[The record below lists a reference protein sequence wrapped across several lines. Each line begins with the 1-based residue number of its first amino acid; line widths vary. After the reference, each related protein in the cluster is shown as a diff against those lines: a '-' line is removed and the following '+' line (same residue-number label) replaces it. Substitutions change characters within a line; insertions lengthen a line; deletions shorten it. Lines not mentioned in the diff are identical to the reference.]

1 MRGAAPVP
9 GPAAQPGFTPKAA
22 PAAQSFAQPAPKPA
36 MQQSRPQAAP
46 PVFEDDVVPYGDDAA
61 FDASYDD
68 PGSFEP
74 VPRMDAPRKSAP
86 VVMPAVAPAQ
96 TQAPAPSSM
105 EEPDD
110 LQAMLQAGFGDGV
123 VFEELK

>member
-1 MRGAAPVP
+1 MRGAAPAP
-9 GPAAQPGFTPKAA
+9 RPAARSFTK
-22 PAAQSFAQPAPKPA
+22 PAPTPA
-36 MQQSRPQAAP
+36 MQQPRPQAAP

-61 FDASYDD
+61 FDAGYDD
-68 PGSFEP
+68 PGSFDP
-74 VPRMDAPRKSAP
+74 ASYAQAPRTP
-86 VVMPAVAPAQ
+86 EPAAAPAQ
-96 TQAPAPSSM
+96 IQAPASSGM

>member
-1 MRGAAPVP
+1 MRGAAPASR
-9 GPAAQPGFTPKAA
+9 PAAQP
-22 PAAQSFAQPAPKPA
+22 FAQPTPKPA
-36 MQQSRPQAAP
+36 MRQPRPQTAP

-61 FDASYDD
+61 FDAGYDD

-74 VPRMDAPRKSAP
+74 ASYAQAPRTPEPAA
-86 VVMPAVAPAQ
+86 MPAAMPAAAHAQ
-96 TQAPAPSSM
+96 TQTSASSGM

>member
-1 MRGAAPVP
+1 MRGAAPAP
-9 GPAAQPGFTPKAA
+9 RPAAQPFTK
-22 PAAQSFAQPAPKPA
+22 PAPKPA
-36 MQQSRPQAAP
+36 MQQLRPQAAP

-61 FDASYDD
+61 FDAGYDES
-68 PGSFEP
+68 GSFEP
-74 VPRMDAPRKSAP
+74 ASYAQAPRTP
-86 VVMPAVAPAQ
+86 EPASMPAQ
-96 TQAPAPSSM
+96 TQAPASSGM

>member
-1 MRGAAPVP
+1 
-9 GPAAQPGFTPKAA
+9 
-22 PAAQSFAQPAPKPA
+22 
-36 MQQSRPQAAP
+36 MQQPRPQAAP

-61 FDASYDD
+61 FDAGYDEPASYAQ
-68 PGSFEP
+68 
-74 VPRMDAPRKSAP
+74 APRTP
-86 VVMPAVAPAQ
+86 EPAAMPAQ
-96 TQAPAPSSM
+96 TQAPASSGM

>member
-1 MRGAAPVP
+1 MRGAAPAP
-9 GPAAQPGFTPKAA
+9 RPAAQP
-22 PAAQSFAQPAPKPA
+22 FAQPAPKAA
-36 MQQSRPQAAP
+36 MQQPRPQAAP

-74 VPRMDAPRKSAP
+74 VPHMDAPRKPEPAAMPAAAP
-86 VVMPAVAPAQ
+86 VQA
-96 TQAPAPSSM
+96 QAPASSSM

>member
-1 MRGAAPVP
+1 MRGAAPTP
-9 GPAAQPGFTPKAA
+9 RPAAQP
-22 PAAQSFAQPAPKPA
+22 FAQPSLKPA
-36 MQQSRPQAAP
+36 MQQPRPQAAP
-46 PVFEDDVVPYGDDAA
+46 SVFEDDVVPYDDIVPYGDDAA

-74 VPRMDAPRKSAP
+74 ASYAQAPRTPEPAAMPVATPAAP
-86 VVMPAVAPAQ
+86 VQA
-96 TQAPAPSSM
+96 QAPASSSM

>member
-1 MRGAAPVP
+1 MRGAAPAP
-9 GPAAQPGFTPKAA
+9 RPAAQPFTK
-22 PAAQSFAQPAPKPA
+22 PAPTPA
-36 MQQSRPQAAP
+36 MQQPRPQAAP
-46 PVFEDDVVPYGDDAA
+46 PVFEDGVVPYDDVVPYGDDAA
-61 FDASYDD
+61 FDAGYDD

-74 VPRMDAPRKSAP
+74 ASYAQAPRTP
-86 VVMPAVAPAQ
+86 EPAAAPAQ
-96 TQAPAPSSM
+96 TQAPASSGM

>member
-1 MRGAAPVP
+1 MRGAAPAP
-9 GPAAQPGFTPKAA
+9 RPAAQPFTKLA
-22 PAAQSFAQPAPKPA
+22 PTPATQQP
-36 MQQSRPQAAP
+36 RPQAAP

-61 FDASYDD
+61 FDAGYDD

-74 VPRMDAPRKSAP
+74 ASYAQATRTPEPAA
-86 VVMPAVAPAQ
+86 MPAAAPAQ
-96 TQAPAPSSM
+96 IQAPASSGM

>member
-1 MRGAAPVP
+1 MRGAAPAP
-9 GPAAQPGFTPKAA
+9 RPAAQPFTKPV
-22 PAAQSFAQPAPKPA
+22 PKPA
-36 MQQSRPQAAP
+36 MQQLRPQAAP

-61 FDASYDD
+61 FDAGYDEPASYAQALHA
-68 PGSFEP
+68 PEP
-74 VPRMDAPRKSAP
+74 AAMSA
-86 VVMPAVAPAQ
+86 AAPAQ
-96 TQAPAPSSM
+96 TQAPASSGM